1 MKKKKKKKVR
11 NIICTILSFFLAL
24 FIFADVFC
32 VFTVSYAVNENV
44 WIDQMNSSNYYSDK
58 ADEIKNRLVSLGNAS
73 GLPPEFFDG
82 VVDPVQISKDTQAY
96 MDSYFEG
103 KNEVVYSSG
112 FKQNFSSELERY
124 IADNKVKTDDKN
136 IDYLVDEAEHVYL
149 ASLKIPLLY
158 RLSDYIS
165 QFRRILPFAIA
176 GLSAASAVI
185 VIVLFLC
192 NKWKHRSVKY
202 LYFAGAGTCLSLLAV
217 SAVLSFTG
225 GLKSIVLES
234 RALYGMAVSFGTA
247 VTIAFWALTAFFFI
261 LSIVLYLIYGNMV
274 RKVTSDD

>member
-1 MKKKKKKKVR
+1 MSKKTKKKVR

-124 IADNKVKTDDKN
+124 IADN
-136 IDYLVDEAEHVYL
+136 H
-149 ASLKIPLLY
+149 
-158 RLSDYIS
+158 
-165 QFRRILPFAIA
+165 
-176 GLSAASAVI
+176 
-185 VIVLFLC
+185 
-192 NKWKHRSVKY
+192 
-202 LYFAGAGTCLSLLAV
+202 
-217 SAVLSFTG
+217 
-225 GLKSIVLES
+225 
-234 RALYGMAVSFGTA
+234 
-247 VTIAFWALTAFFFI
+247 
-261 LSIVLYLIYGNMV
+261 
-274 RKVTSDD
+274 

>member
-1 MKKKKKKKVR
+1 MRYHEQKTKKKVR

-149 ASLKIPLLY
+149 AKVLKY
-158 RLSDYIS
+158 RCCTDYRTIFRSSDGFCRLRLRDS
-165 QFRRILPFAIA
+165 R
-176 GLSAASAVI
+176 AASAVI

-192 NKWKHRSVKY
+192 NKWKHRSLKY
-202 LYFAGAGTCLSLLAV
+202 LYFACAGTCLSLLAV
-217 SAVLSFTG
+217 SAVLS
-225 GLKSIVLES
+225 LP
-234 RALYGMAVSFGTA
+234 A
-247 VTIAFWALTAFFFI
+247 
-261 LSIVLYLIYGNMV
+261 
-274 RKVTSDD
+274 D